1 MTAPRSRLLGSALC
15 FGLLLAS
22 PITAAE
28 WEYLSMEGVRSNCI
42 VVDEENDRVFVGT
55 MEGFHY
61 LDLATGAWTNR
72 DWDGY
77 IGRQTYAVAGHP
89 MHDQRVITGRE
100 NAFFKGYIELSEDL
114 GVTEEQVYDSGA
126 GTVVDI
132 ERSTRDTEEYF
143 ACTWPDVVRGE
154 FVRSRDG
161 GATWTC
167 LAPTQHYAM
176 TAIAPD
182 PASSAVYLAGDARVT
197 RTYDGGDTW
206 QPAWDGLPVGEI
218 VHCLAADPGGEVIF
232 EEHMFAGNDVGLY
245 EAMLF
250 YGQPWTRILDQGTRR
265 VAMVAWYHEMGPYHL
280 PAVVTTDGRVLIQR
294 GTWIDETGNLA
305 GLEPV
310 DLAYCW
316 YDHMLYVA
324 TATSGVFRA
333 PFGGWSAV
341 EEPPQAGGGP
351 TASPNP
357 FRPAT
362 RLAFT
367 LPEPGPA
374 SIEVFDASGRRMV
387 TLLNGWQNAGRHEV
401 TWRPGPN
408 AGPAGAFFARL
419 STADGSR
426 TLRLIRLR

>member
-1 MTAPRSRLLGSALC
+1 MTASRSRLLGSALC

-28 WEYLSMEGVRSNCI
+28 WEYLSMDGIHSNCI
-42 VVDEENDRVFVGT
+42 VVDEENDRIFVGT

-61 LDLATGAWTNR
+61 LDLPTGVWTDR

-89 MHDQRVITGRE
+89 THDRRVITGRE

-114 GVTEEQVYDSGA
+114 GATEDVVYNSGA

-132 ERSTRDTEEYF
+132 ECSTADINEYY

-167 LAPTQHYAM
+167 LAPTQHFAM

-182 PASSAVYLAGDARVT
+182 PSSEAVYLAGDARVT
-197 RTYDGGDTW
+197 RTYNGGDTW
-206 QPAWDGLPVGEI
+206 QAAWDGLPLGEI
-218 VHCLAADPGGEVIF
+218 VHCLAGDPGGEVVVQ
-232 EEHMFAGNDVGLY
+232 EHMFAGNDVGLY
-245 EAMLF
+245 EAMLL
-250 YGQPWTRILDQGTRR
+250 YGQPWTLILDQGTRR
-265 VAMVAWYHEMGPYHL
+265 VAMVGWSHEMGTYYR
-280 PAVVTTDGRVLIQR
+280 PAVVTTDGRVLVER
-294 GTWIDETGNLA
+294 GSWIDETGNLA
-305 GLEPV
+305 GRQPV
-310 DLAYCW
+310 DLVYCW
-316 YDHMLYVA
+316 YDRMLYVV
-324 TATSGVFRA
+324 TATSGVYRA
-333 PFGGWSAV
+333 LFGGESGV
-341 EEPPQAGGGP
+341 GEPGLIGTGP

-357 FRPAT
+357 FRPVT

-367 LPEPGPA
+367 LAQPGPA
-374 SIEVFDASGRRMV
+374 NLEVLDVSGRRIA
-387 TLLNGWQNAGRHEV
+387 TLLDGWQSAGRHELV
-401 TWRPGPN
+401 WQPADPA
-408 AGPAGAFFARL
+408 AGVYFARL
-419 STADGSR
+419 RTAGGSG